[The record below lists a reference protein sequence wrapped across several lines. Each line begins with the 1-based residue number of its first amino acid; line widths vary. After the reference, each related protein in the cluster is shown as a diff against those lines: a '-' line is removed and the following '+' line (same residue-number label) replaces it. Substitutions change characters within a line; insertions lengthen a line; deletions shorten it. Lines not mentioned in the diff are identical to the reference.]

1 MTPRLLSASALA
13 LVLLLGACGSSDS
26 ADTDDADETTT
37 TAEDGATS
45 TTLGGD
51 DAQAQADSCVDDL
64 FGLLADV
71 DFDDE
76 AAVTAVEE
84 EINGLADK
92 CSAVEPAVLN
102 ETLTARSDELSDGAY
117 EYVFQI
123 SRADA
128 EAADVTGDPCVD
140 LAGPLPE
147 GTPAF
152 TMPVGPPPTELV
164 IDDFVEGDGAVVEE
178 GATVEVDYAGV
189 ACSTGVVFDSSYE
202 RGAPTEFPL
211 DGVIP
216 GWTEGLLGMKVG
228 GTRLLVIPPD
238 LGYGASG
245 SGEDIAPGET
255 LVFVIELN
263 SVS

>member
-1 MTPRLLSASALA
+1 MVTPRLLSASAVA
-13 LVLLLGACGSSDS
+13 LVLLLGACGSSDDS
-26 ADTDDADETTT
+26 GSGADPTTT
-37 TAEDGATS
+37 TAEGASS
-45 TTLGGD
+45 TTLD
-51 DAQAQADSCVDDL
+51 TADSQALADRCVDDL
-64 FGLLADV
+64 YSLLADV

-76 AAVTAVEE
+76 AAVTAVEA
-84 EINGLADK
+84 EINGLSAE
-92 CSAVEPAVLN
+92 CSAVDSAVLSD
-102 ETLTARSDELSDGAY
+102 TLTARSDELSDAAY

-140 LAGPLPE
+140 LAAPLPE
-147 GTPAF
+147 GTPEL

-164 IDDFVEGDGAVVEE
+164 VEDLVEGDGPVVEE

-189 ACSTGVVFDSSYE
+189 ACSTGVLFDSSYE
-202 RGAPTEFPL
+202 RGTPVEFPL

-238 LGYGASG
+238 LGYGATG